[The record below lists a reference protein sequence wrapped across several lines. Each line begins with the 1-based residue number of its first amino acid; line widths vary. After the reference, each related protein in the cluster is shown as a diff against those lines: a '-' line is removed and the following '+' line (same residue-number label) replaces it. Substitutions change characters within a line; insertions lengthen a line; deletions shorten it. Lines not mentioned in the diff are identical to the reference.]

1 MAAHERANAMKCP
14 TCARDVR
21 QLVPIKGKP
30 ACESCVVL
38 AFTRYV
44 VKMEQQR
51 RA

>member
-1 MAAHERANAMKCP
+1 MAAHEWAGIVTCP

-30 ACESCVVL
+30 VCESCVVL